1 MSAVIDGLVFGLKK
15 NVDYATRLVA
25 DLGESQL
32 IQQPAGLRPSPL
44 NHPAWVLSHLNVYI
58 PVMIALVRGE
68 EFDDPKS
75 HPFGMQSKPENDRS
89 IYPLKNELV
98 QTFVQGHDRLAKQ
111 LANASDDVFEQ
122 PVKLARWKELMP
134 KVGIALPYLLLL
146 HENQHL
152 GQVSAWRR
160 SLGLPSV

>member
-25 DLGESQL
+25 DLGESQM

-98 QTFVQGHDRLAKQ
+98 QTFVQGHDRLPTWSRAPRR
-111 LANASDDVFEQ
+111 STGSTT
-122 PVKLARWKELMP
+122 PRR
-134 KVGIALPYLLLL
+134 
-146 HENQHL
+146 
-152 GQVSAWRR
+152 WRR
-160 SLGLPSV
+160 SLAYSDREAASRLSGTRATTGIRGWLA